1 MRVFGICT
9 PLDSMIN
16 AVYKRAPEGGADAV
30 FLRGACY
37 LALSRAYQM
46 LMRFSGAMYI

>member
-9 PLDSMIN
+9 LLDSMIC

-30 FLRGACY
+30 FLRGAYC
-37 LALSRAYQM
+37 LAFCRAYQM